1 LRRISLMGFE
11 VRGWVRSGRPEWCL
25 GVNPEFGVNVVI
37 PSWLNG
43 SLGRGM
49 VHKCPTVMIAEPG
62 SNLVAALYPWLAD
75 EGYEVKVVGNIK
87 DALMTLQS
95 EKIHVL
101 VMDVCMAQAM
111 GYEAIPI
118 IKGLCRHLPII
129 ITTQANNPEQES
141 TIRQKG
147 IFYYHVT
154 SFGMEELMLA
164 ISNAMARSMA

>member
-1 LRRISLMGFE
+1 
-11 VRGWVRSGRPEWCL
+11 
-25 GVNPEFGVNVVI
+25 
-37 PSWLNG
+37 
-43 SLGRGM
+43 M
-49 VHKCPTVMIAEPG
+49 VHKCPTLMIAEPG
-62 SNLVAALYPWLAD
+62 SSLVTALHPWLA
-75 EGYEVKVVGNIK
+75 EKGYEVKVVDNLK

-129 ITTQANNPEQES
+129 ITTEENNPEQES
-141 TIRQKG
+141 TVRQKG

-154 SFGMEELMLA
+154 SFGMEELTLA
-164 ISNAMARSMA
+164 ISNAMARSTMA